1 MFWAVITVLLLLWLI
16 AVFSG
21 HIVGGLIHILL
32 VAAIIVLLFRVIKG
46 RKSAVRHE

>member
-1 MFWAVITVLLLLWLI
+1 MFWTVITVLLLVWLI

-21 HIVGGLIHILL
+21 HIVGGLIHVLL

-46 RKSAVRHE
+46 RKPA